1 MLLDLFLV
9 CFSLIFLFVPCGV
22 LRWLHVSFLLHVKY
36 TISYRTFQ
44 GFSGRQAACLRQLSF
59 LFCYLASKQT
69 DKQTEPKT
77 VPCRLSLGR
86 GNKLLDWI
94 IVQMSVNGLDK
105 AGSTP
110 LHWASHGGHNECVS
124 RLLSVANCEINV
136 QVGNSMQCWC
146 GYSWFF
152 YFIAT
157 QRVVLIGPLAFQCR
171 GSICS

>member
-69 DKQTEPKT
+69 DRQNQKQYPVGCHWAEVINCWTELLYR
-77 VPCRLSLGR
+77 CLS
-86 GNKLLDWI
+86 
-94 IVQMSVNGLDK
+94 M
-105 AGSTP
+105 GSTK
-110 LHWASHGGHNECVS
+110 LVLRRYIGHHTAAITSASAVFCLWRTARSTS
-124 RLLSVANCEINV
+124 RLATACSADVLDTADFFILLLHSELYLSD
-136 QVGNSMQCWC
+136 
-146 GYSWFF
+146 
-152 YFIAT
+152 
-157 QRVVLIGPLAFQCR
+157 L
-171 GSICS
+171 